1 MKRIVLFIFRFLQS
15 FIFSYKKYECFKGY
29 WRSLR
34 SIWLRSIFNHCGK
47 SVFFGK
53 IGRIHGSKCISIADG
68 TFFDDFFYL
77 TAWPERV
84 ENVPVLK
91 IGEHCSFGA
100 YNHITCTNKITIG
113 NHCLTGKWVTISD
126 NNHGDSSK
134 EALQLPPSQREM
146 ISKGPVIIEDNVW
159 IGDKATVLSGVSI
172 GKGAIVAAN
181 AVVTKDVPAFCVV
194 AGNPAKI
201 IRKVNDENEI

>member
-1 MKRIVLFIFRFLQS
+1 MKSILRLIFRFLQS
-15 FIFSYKKYECFKGY
+15 FIFSYTRYECFKGY

-53 IGRIHGSKCISIADG
+53 IGRVHGSKSISIADG

-77 TAWPERV
+77 TAWPELV
-84 ENVPVLK
+84 KNIPALK
-91 IGEHCSFGA
+91 IGENCSFGA
-100 YNHITCTNKITIG
+100 YNHITCTNEITIG

-126 NNHGDSSK
+126 NNHGDTSLGSLK
-134 EALQLPPSQREM
+134 KNPSQREPV
-146 ISKGPVIIEDNVW
+146 SKGPVVIEDNVW
-159 IGDKATVLSGVSI
+159 IGDKATILSGVKI
-172 GKGAIVAAN
+172 GKGAVVAAN

-201 IRKVNDENEI
+201 IVENKME

>member
-1 MKRIVLFIFRFLQS
+1 MKSVARLIFRFLQS
-15 FIFSYKKYECFKGY
+15 FIFPYKRYECLKGF
-29 WRSLR
+29 WRSIR
-34 SIWLRSIFNHCGK
+34 SLWLRSIFGHCGK

-53 IGRIHGSKCISIADG
+53 IGRIHGSKCISIENG

-91 IGEHCSFGA
+91 IGENCSFGA
-100 YNHITCTNKITIG
+100 YSHITCTNAITIG

-146 ISKGPVIIEDNVW
+146 LSKGPVIIEENVW
-159 IGDKATVLSGVSI
+159 IGDKATILSGVKI

-181 AVVTKDVPAFCVV
+181 AVVTKDVPAYSVV

-201 IRKVNDENEI
+201 IRKVNDED